1 MASINLNTS
10 GMRRGASSIPMETIV
25 SRLPGV
31 SRVTS
36 DRAKGQTHLEFDP
49 AVVPVEKIVAALH
62 EAGYVLGRDWFA
74 S

>member
-1 MASINLNTS
+1 MGSINLNTS
-10 GMRRGASSIPMETIV
+10 GMRRGSGSAPIERIV
-25 SRLPGV
+25 ARLPGV

-36 DRAKGQTHLEFDP
+36 DHAKGQTHVEFDP
-49 AVVPVEKIVAALH
+49 AVVRVERIVAALH